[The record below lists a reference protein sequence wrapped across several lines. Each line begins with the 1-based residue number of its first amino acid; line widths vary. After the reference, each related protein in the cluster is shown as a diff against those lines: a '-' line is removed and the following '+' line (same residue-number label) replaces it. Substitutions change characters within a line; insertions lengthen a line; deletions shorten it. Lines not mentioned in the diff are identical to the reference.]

1 MGTSTMKAKTAATIR
16 AFIIEFAV
24 YSALVVGYFF
34 AVLHFL
40 AGWINNLEK
49 SHITMYAVVAIGLI
63 IIQGLVLET
72 VTTWLMRLLQGGRS
86 E

>member
-1 MGTSTMKAKTAATIR
+1 MKRKTGNTLR
-16 AFIIEFAV
+16 AFLIELVV
-24 YSALVVGYFF
+24 YAALVVGYFF

-40 AGWINNLEK
+40 AGWIAHLEK
-49 SHITMYAVVAIGLI
+49 THITIYALVAIGLI
-63 IIQGLVLET
+63 IAQGIVLES

>member
-1 MGTSTMKAKTAATIR
+1 MKKKTGNTLR
-16 AFIIEFAV
+16 AFLIELVV
-24 YSALVVGYFF
+24 YAALVVGYFF

-40 AGWINNLEK
+40 TDWISHLAK
-49 SHITMYAVVAIGLI
+49 DHITIYAFVAIGLI
-63 IIQGLVLET
+63 IAQGIVLES

>member
-1 MGTSTMKAKTAATIR
+1 MKNKTAVTIR
-16 AFIIEFAV
+16 AFLIELAI
-24 YSALVVGYFF
+24 YSLLVVGYFF

-40 AGWINNLEK
+40 AGWINDLEK
-49 SHITMYAVVAIGLI
+49 SHITLYAFVALALI
-63 IIQGLVLET
+63 IVQGIVLET

>member
-1 MGTSTMKAKTAATIR
+1 MKPKAAKALR
-16 AFIIEFAV
+16 AFLIELAV

-40 AGWINNLEK
+40 TGWINHLEK
-49 SHITMYAVVAIGLI
+49 THIRLYALVAL
-63 IIQGLVLET
+63 GLVIGQAILLES
-72 VTTWLMRLLQGGRS
+72 VTTFLMRRLQGGRS